1 MKETG
6 RIIRIS
12 GPTVVAGGL
21 AGACMYNRV
30 LVGGLGLLGEVIR
43 VDADRATIQVYEDT
57 TGLSLGENVV
67 DEGAPLQ
74 AELGPGLLG
83 SIFDGVQRPLPR
95 IYEEKGDRISRGV
108 VFPAL
113 SRTAVWKFK
122 PLVKKGEKVQAG
134 DVLGVVHE
142 NPRIE
147 HKIMLPAGAP
157 GIIKAIGEGSFKI
170 SDAVGQLDDGT
181 DLFMLQ
187 KWPVRTPRPFTR
199 KLRTVKPFLTGQRVF
214 DSLFPVA
221 SGGTAVVP
229 GGFGTGKTVVE
240 QTLAKYADSDVI
252 VYVGCGER
260 GNEMTE
266 VLSDFPKLIDPRTK
280 RPLMERTV
288 LVINTSNMPV
298 AAREASIYTGITIAE
313 YFRDMGYRVSLMA
326 DSTSRWAEALR
337 EISARLEEM
346 PGEEGYPTYL
356 GTRLAGFYERGGR
369 VECLGK
375 GERIGSITIVS
386 AISPPGGD
394 FSEPVTQ
401 SSVRI
406 AGAMWALDSDLANRR
421 HFPAIDWKK
430 SYSLYMEDLREW
442 YVEHVAPDW
451 HEVRLALMELLQKE
465 EEIQEI
471 VQLVGVDALQDQ
483 ERVTLEAGRMIRED
497 FLRQSAYSVIDA
509 DCPPKKQYLMMKV
522 FLEHYRICRDLVIS
536 GKSIENIMNLGFRE
550 EMARLKEAD
559 PKGFGVRVSDLIT
572 RMEKEK
578 TEERS

>member
-6 RIIRIS
+6 RIIKIS

-21 AGACMYNRV
+21 PGACMYNRV
-30 LVGGLGLLGEVIR
+30 LVGDLGLLGEVIR
-43 VDADRATIQVYEDT
+43 VEADRATIQVYEDT
-57 TGLSLGENVV
+57 TGLSLGEKVL
-67 DEGAPLQ
+67 DEGLPLQ
-74 AELGPGLLG
+74 VELGPGLLG
-83 SIFDGVQRPLPR
+83 SVFDGVQRPLPR
-95 IYEEKGDRISRGV
+95 IYEEKGDRVSRGV

-113 SRTAVWKFK
+113 SRSAEWKFK
-122 PLVKKGEKVQAG
+122 PLVKKGDRVQPG
-134 DVLGVVHE
+134 DVLGVISE

-147 HKIMLPAGAP
+147 HKVLVP
-157 GIIKAIGEGSFKI
+157 FKI
-170 SDAVGQLDDGT
+170 SGSIKTIRKGLFRVSDPIGELDDGT
-181 DLFMLQ
+181 ELFMLQ
-187 KWPVRTPRPFTR
+187 KWPVRTPRPFSR
-199 KLRTVKPFLTGQRVF
+199 KLRALSPFLTGQRVF

-240 QTLAKYADSDVI
+240 QTLARYADSDVI

-266 VLSDFPKLIDPRTK
+266 VLRDFPDLIDPRTK

-288 LVINTSNMPV
+288 LVVNTSNMPV
-298 AAREASIYTGITIAE
+298 AAREASIYTGITMAE
-313 YFRDMGYRVSLMA
+313 YFRDMGYRVALMA

-356 GTRLAGFYERGGR
+356 GTRLAGFYERGGQ

-375 GERIGSITIVS
+375 GDRTGTVTIVS

-406 AGAMWALDSDLANRR
+406 AGTMWALDSGLANRR

-430 SYSLYMEDLREW
+430 SYSLYLEDLREW
-442 YVEHVAPDW
+442 YLENVAPDW
-451 HEVRLALMELLQKE
+451 LEVRRGIIELLQKE

-497 FLRQSAYSVIDA
+497 FLRQSAFSPVDA
-509 DCPPKKQYLMMKV
+509 
-522 FLEHYRICRDLVIS
+522 
-536 GKSIENIMNLGFRE
+536 
-550 EMARLKEAD
+550 
-559 PKGFGVRVSDLIT
+559 
-572 RMEKEK
+572 
-578 TEERS
+578 